1 MPRVVLKPLDDYL
14 FTWQMPIRTTDMNYA
29 NHLSACAL
37 VGMLDEA
44 YTRFL
49 ESLGLGEMGFGE
61 PNICSI
67 NGDLQVNYLSEG
79 HLHEML
85 SMEIGIGEISR
96 KSFRVFHRVTAKD
109 RVIALAEVG
118 AVCFDYKS
126 KRSAELP
133 EAFIKAVA

>member
-61 PNICSI
+61 HI
-67 NGDLQVNYLSEG
+67 VNQ
-79 HLHEML
+79 HEMHT
-85 SMEIGIGEISR
+85 SC
-96 KSFRVFHRVTAKD
+96 FRHRTKRAC
-109 RVIALAEVG
+109 EVL
-118 AVCFDYKS
+118 V
-126 KRSAELP
+126 
-133 EAFIKAVA
+133 